1 MIRGVFAAM
10 VLALAAAP
18 AVAQETAAR
27 PAGGVDLFLS
37 NDADHTEVSR
47 IGITVDWSFTD
58 AKHYR
63 GIELERARI
72 SPLGDPGRDF
82 DRAFVRFADASARWE
97 WNGRVG
103 TDGDRLLG
111 SVSLV
116 RPGRHRSEFFVE
128 RDLLETRNGIATG
141 QTVTFAGAA
150 IDLPI
155 GEGDRHQ
162 FTVLGGLQDFEDGNL
177 RTHLRVNYVQT
188 LSERIGLSGQLRM
201 RAFHD
206 SSPHAGDYFAPGD
219 YVEVIPAL
227 QVRHRLSGGWVGSLA
242 VGWGRQR
249 QTGADWRSSRL
260 SQATLTSPIRP
271 GRSYLRATFSYSDTP
286 GIAGT
291 GYGYR
296 QGTLQWVKP
305 F

>member
-1 MIRGVFAAM
+1 MRAACAL
-10 VLALAAAP
+10 LALVAAA
-18 AVAQETAAR
+18 AFAQDADPR
-27 PAGGVDLFLS
+27 PAAGVDLFLS
-37 NDADHTEVSR
+37 NDADNTEVTR
-47 IGITVDWSFTD
+47 IGVTADWAFVD
-58 AKHYR
+58 AQHYR

-72 SPLGDPGRDF
+72 SPLGGPAHQF
-82 DRAFVRFADASARWE
+82 DRAFLRFAGTSTTWE
-97 WNGRVG
+97 WSGRVG

-111 SVSLV
+111 STSFV

-128 RDLLETRNGIATG
+128 RDVLETRNGVATG

-150 IDLPI
+150 IDLPV
-155 GEGDRHQ
+155 GEGDHHQ
-162 FTVLGGLQDFEDGNL
+162 VTLLGGVQDFDDGNL
-177 RTHLRVNYVQT
+177 RTHLRANYVQT
-188 LSERIGLSGQLRM
+188 LSERIGLSGQLRL

-219 YVEVIPAL
+219 YIELIPAL
-227 QVRHRLSGGWVGSLA
+227 QLRHRLSGGWVGSLVA
-242 VGWGRQR
+242 GWGRQR
-249 QTGADWRSSRL
+249 QTGADWRPSRL

-286 GIAGT
+286 GVAGT

-296 QGTLQWVKP
+296 QGTLQWVRP